1 MVMVKFILN
10 KLGQGILTILLLA
23 LVVFIASR
31 VTGDPIALLKPSE
44 TVGTAIE
51 REQLERQLGL
61 DGSVVEQFV
70 RFIGGLVQGDLG
82 QSFSFRAPVWDLFL
96 DRFPNTL
103 LLVVP
108 AFVVSIAISI
118 PLGVLG
124 AIRRG
129 SIVDRLTNA
138 LSVFGVS
145 TPNFWLGL
153 VFILVFSV
161 YLGQLPSSRMG
172 GISHYVLP
180 VATMSIFLIAGL
192 TRLIRSSMLDELSSE
207 YVKLART
214 KGLKESAVTWRHALR
229 NSLLPAVSFA
239 GTYASLLIG
248 GSVAV
253 ETVFAWPGIGRLL
266 YEAVIGRDYPLAQG
280 IIVLT
285 GVLIILINLLTDVL
299 YAWLD
304 PRIR

>member
-1 MVMVKFILN
+1 
-10 KLGQGILTILLLA
+10 
-23 LVVFIASR
+23 VVFIASR

-61 DGSVVEQFV
+61 DGSYVEQFF
-70 RFIGGLVQGDLG
+70 RFIGGLLSGDLG
-82 QSFSFRAPVWDLFL
+82 TSFSFRQPVWDLFIE
-96 DRFPNTL
+96 RFPNTL
-103 LLVVP
+103 ALVVP
-108 AFVVSIAISI
+108 AFVLAIVVSI
-118 PLGVLG
+118 PLGVVG
-124 AIRRG
+124 AVRRG
-129 SIVDRLTNA
+129 GIVDRITNVF
-138 LSVFGVS
+138 SVIGVS
-145 TPNFWLGL
+145 TPNFWLSI
-153 VFILVFSV
+153 VFILIFSV
-161 YLGQLPSSRMG
+161 TLNVLPSSRMG
-172 GISHYVLP
+172 GLSHYVLP
-180 VATMSIFLIAGL
+180 VTTMSIFLVAGM

-214 KGLKESAVTWRHALR
+214 KGVSERAVTWRHALR

-248 GSVAV
+248 GSVAI

-280 IIVLT
+280 IIILT
-285 GVLIILINLLTDVL
+285 GVLIIVINLVTDVL

>member
-1 MVMVKFILN
+1 MVKFVLS
-10 KLGQGILTILLLA
+10 KLTQGVLTIFLLS

-31 VTGDPIALLKPSE
+31 VTGDPLALLKPSE

-51 REQLERQLGL
+51 REQLARQLGL
-61 DGSVVEQFV
+61 DGSYVEQFL
-70 RFIGGLVQGDLG
+70 RFIFGLLQGDLG
-82 QSFSFRAPVWDLFL
+82 TSFSFRAPVWDLFVE
-96 DRFPNTL
+96 RFPNTIM
-103 LLVVP
+103 LVIP
-108 AFVVSIAISI
+108 AFVLAIIVSV
-118 PLGVLG
+118 PLGVVG
-124 AIRRG
+124 AVRRG
-129 SIVDRLTNA
+129 GIIDRTTNG
-138 LSVFGVS
+138 LSVVGVS
-145 TPNFWLGL
+145 SPNFWLGL
-153 VFILVFSV
+153 VFILIFSV
-161 YLGQLPSSRMG
+161 KLGWFPSSRMG
-172 GISHYVLP
+172 NLSHYVLP
-180 VATMSIFLIAGL
+180 VVTTSIFLTAGL

-214 KGLKESAVTWRHALR
+214 KGVSEAAVTWRHALR

-248 GSVAV
+248 GSVAI

-280 IIVLT
+280 LIILT
-285 GVLIILINLLTDVL
+285 GVLIIVINIVTDVL